1 VSQDSSVSLVRSAG
15 GIGGQLGLGY
25 LARAQS
31 AAAGY
36 LTGGL
41 AMLLAVP
48 PLLLLRSRRERADAI
63 VGRRLLLR
71 SSNTVQGMAHR
82 PVYCPN
88 ALVGCRAWR
97 PGTRNTGRIASR
109 PWTCTSW
116 TRVCSSRPRGRGR
129 SLGHGQPDLLG
140 KVGQPWR
147 VGG

>member
-48 PLLLLRSRRERADAI
+48 PLLLLLLLLRSRRERADAI
-63 VGRRLLLR
+63 VGRRAGKKAPCAA
-71 SSNTVQGMAHR
+71 QGLPQVAAVDTTAR
-82 PVYCPN
+82 
-88 ALVGCRAWR
+88 
-97 PGTRNTGRIASR
+97 
-109 PWTCTSW
+109 
-116 TRVCSSRPRGRGR
+116 
-129 SLGHGQPDLLG
+129 QPT
-140 KVGQPWR
+140 PAP
-147 VGG
+147 